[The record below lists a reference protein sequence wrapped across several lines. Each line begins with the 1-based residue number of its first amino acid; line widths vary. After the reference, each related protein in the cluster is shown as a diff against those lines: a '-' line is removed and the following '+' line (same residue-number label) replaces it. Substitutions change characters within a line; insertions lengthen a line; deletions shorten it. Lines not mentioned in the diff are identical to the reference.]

1 MFRRLL
7 IANRGEIA
15 CRIAR
20 TARRLGIATV
30 AVYSE
35 ADATAAHV
43 DLADEAWSL
52 GAAPA
57 RDSYLAIDKVIDV
70 ARRSHAEAVHPGYG
84 FLSENPAFAEACA
97 AAELIFVGPP
107 ASAMRSMGSKASAK
121 TLMQRAGIAIVPGYH
136 GEVMDLATLKAEAER
151 IGFPVLVK
159 ASNGG
164 GGRGMRL
171 VQEPDALEEAMAGAT
186 REALSSFGDSRLLIE
201 KYLTRPRHVEVQ
213 IFADAQ
219 GNCVSFP
226 ERDCSMQRRRQ
237 KLLEETPALG
247 LSRSLR
253 QEMREAAVAAA
264 KAVGYIGA
272 GTVEFLVRDG
282 RFYFLEMNTRLQ
294 VEHPITEMIA
304 GQDLVEWQ
312 LRIASGESLPLA
324 QEQLVMRGHAM
335 EARVCAEDPIND
347 FLPSVGVIEHF
358 HVPDE
363 TAFIR
368 VDTAA
373 RRGDRIAPFY
383 DSLLAKLIVWGADR
397 DEALRRLRGALGEF
411 EIVGVATNLDL
422 LRAFCDEPAFSHGK
436 YDTGFVEANVE
447 RLTRAGA
454 IGEDDEILLLAVGA
468 AKWVANVSLEAR
480 AGAVARDDPWSPWA
494 AVDGW
499 RLDAAR
505 GANLDFVLN
514 GRHRP
519 VRIQADGAD
528 GFRLDIETRRARICF
543 EERGERLRLCV
554 DGTTRE
560 VGVLAR
566 ENEFVVTL
574 AGRNHRLA
582 LRDPLQT
589 GAAAERHD
597 RELKAPLPARV
608 SRVLATQ
615 GQNVGKGAALVVL
628 EVMKTEFVIAAP
640 RDAWIAL
647 LHCKDGEWV
656 AEGADLVTLSDEGAE
671 GSNFQNG
678 ALKGS

>member
-1 MFRRLL
+1 
-7 IANRGEIA
+7 
-15 CRIAR
+15 
-20 TARRLGIATV
+20 
-30 AVYSE
+30 
-35 ADATAAHV
+35 
-43 DLADEAWSL
+43 
-52 GAAPA
+52 
-57 RDSYLAIDKVIDV
+57 
-70 ARRSHAEAVHPGYG
+70 
-84 FLSENPAFAEACA
+84 
-97 AAELIFVGPP
+97 
-107 ASAMRSMGSKASAK
+107 
-121 TLMQRAGIAIVPGYH
+121 
-136 GEVMDLATLKAEAER
+136 
-151 IGFPVLVK
+151 
-159 ASNGG
+159 
-164 GGRGMRL
+164 
-171 VQEPDALEEAMAGAT
+171 
-186 REALSSFGDSRLLIE
+186 
-201 KYLTRPRHVEVQ
+201 
-213 IFADAQ
+213 
-219 GNCVSFP
+219 
-226 ERDCSMQRRRQ
+226 
-237 KLLEETPALG
+237 
-247 LSRSLR
+247 
-253 QEMREAAVAAA
+253 
-264 KAVGYIGA
+264 
-272 GTVEFLVRDG
+272 
-282 RFYFLEMNTRLQ
+282 
-294 VEHPITEMIA
+294 
-304 GQDLVEWQ
+304 
-312 LRIASGESLPLA
+312 
-324 QEQLVMRGHAM
+324 MRGHAM

-671 GSNFQNG
+671 GIQLSERGLERILDDHSFARRDHRSRSPRRPAKRNRIAFRSAEVG
-678 ALKGS
+678 IDRVAGGRGSRFASRSALLCRQRPRREWRRPPNCFGDWASDPICACPRSSPIRAG